1 MKNEEQALPDPSTTK
16 EYVLEVSNPV
26 SVAPTEFQNAPR
38 LGDLKGKTIGEWIS
52 KRWQLSKPGVLKSA
66 TGHWREAE
74 TFPIIEEEL
83 KKRFPDIKII
93 PGAELPG
100 YEDFSSQF
108 ERELSQEEK
117 LDQVSRALKEKGCD
131 AVILGNGA

>member
-1 MKNEEQALPDPSTTK
+1 MENEEVASGLSGAK
-16 EYVLEVSNPV
+16 GYVLEVSNPV
-26 SVAPTEFQNAPR
+26 SVTPTKFQNAPR
-38 LGDLKGKTIGEWIS
+38 LGDLKGKTICEWIS
-52 KRWQLSKPGVLKSA
+52 KRWQLAKPGELTSA

-74 TFPIIEEEL
+74 TFPIIEESL

-117 LDQVSRALKEKGCD
+117 LNQVTTVMKERGCD